1 MPAAAIPT
9 VDGMFSVWRADRCV
23 QDASAHNYIR
33 WIKWFR
39 FYVNCLGLEERAELT
54 QEGACRFAEW
64 YGRHRRVDHKKM
76 ARAQTALHALN
87 RVYEVMGLHPPK
99 WSAPRPPVRPASA
112 LLQEYADY
120 LARHRGSPPVTV
132 QKRLTHVGRL
142 LEHLADRDKTWSTM
156 ALSDIDDFLVDLA
169 QRVRLSPILLEAF
182 AHSAGF
188 CWRRS
193 GLPSR
198 LPIRSFRR
206 CRHGSNA
213 RADHCHGRTCSAF
226 CVR

>member
-1 MPAAAIPT
+1 MRRQPPPPMPAAAIPT
-9 VDGMFSVWRADRCV
+9 LDGMFSVWRADRCV

-112 LLQEYADY
+112 LLQEYADCPSSGQP
-120 LARHRGSPPVTV
+120 AGDGAET
-132 QKRLTHVGRL
+132 
-142 LEHLADRDKTWSTM
+142 ADPCRQASRTSRRSRQD
-156 ALSDIDDFLVDLA
+156 LVDD
-169 QRVRLSPILLEAF
+169 
-182 AHSAGF
+182 G
-188 CWRRS
+188 
-193 GLPSR
+193 
-198 LPIRSFRR
+198 
-206 CRHGSNA
+206 A
-213 RADHCHGRTCSAF
+213 RGH
-226 CVR
+226 

>member
-9 VDGMFSVWRADRCV
+9 VDDMFSVRRADRCV

-33 WIKWFR
+33 WIKGFR
-39 FYVNCLGLEERAELT
+39 FYVDCLGLEERAELT

-142 LEHLADRDKTWSTM
+142 LEHLSSPRFAFDRAASYIRDRMIPSSNSLM
-156 ALSDIDDFLVDLA
+156 LPFIPS
-169 QRVRLSPILLEAF
+169 S
-182 AHSAGF
+182 
-188 CWRRS
+188 RRS
-193 GLPSR
+193 FGW
-198 LPIRSFRR
+198 
-206 CRHGSNA
+206 HGS
-213 RADHCHGRTCSAF
+213 
-226 CVR
+226 